1 MQLIVAKLKNFF
13 LGNKM
18 VRENTNKGDFYG
30 IIMIVE
36 NTNKGKM
43 GSFEMVIFYLRR

>member
-18 VRENTNKGDFYG
+18 VRENTNKG
-30 IIMIVE
+30 
-36 NTNKGKM
+36 KM